1 MCFHML
7 SCGIT
12 SCYLFSCIFSHVF
25 QCEYTCPHLVHKH
38 NKWDIHDFHADRA
51 MCWRERG
58 EYLKQKQ
65 MPAQRLDGHG
75 WSSVLIIVSKYIS
88 SSSFLISKREYWIR
102 FQTYFCFLTCSAR
115 TLNWRGQEHAQESH
129 ATSRRCSF
137 LPNFFCPLTF
147 EGPAVRSPLFTK
159 TNPTK
164 SNTSSQSQKKRT
176 NNIHMHHCVRWEE
189 KTSKSIKL
197 RFSSKLCTS
206 MRVV

>member
-1 MCFHML
+1 M
-7 SCGIT
+7 
-12 SCYLFSCIFSHVF
+12 IFMPTGPCV
-25 QCEYTCPHLVHKH
+25 
-38 NKWDIHDFHADRA
+38 
-51 MCWRERG
+51 RERG

-75 WSSVLIIVSKYIS
+75 WSSVLIIVSEYIS

-129 ATSRRCSF
+129 ATSLRCSF

-164 SNTSSQSQKKRT
+164 SKY
-176 NNIHMHHCVRWEE
+176 II
-189 KTSKSIKL
+189 SKSKETDQQYPHA
-197 RFSSKLCTS
+197 SLCQMAESDKRINKAEVFLQTLYFNES
-206 MRVV
+206 RLIERAVIQLCRARGALWAKVVCRWPPGLQ